1 MLYHSL
7 GSPESV
13 ALDKDLGVYSL
24 SVGSSQEAQQWDGD
38 PKIGKE
44 KKKTP

>member
-24 SVGSSQEAQQWDGD
+24 SAGSSQEAQ
-38 PKIGKE
+38 
-44 KKKTP
+44 